1 MFLAVT
7 KPVQFSDFYILLNA
21 VKGGDESS
29 LGKFEEMLE
38 EFQEATK
45 SESPLEDLGQMF
57 LYIGVMEL
65 YVYAGTNDLK
75 VIGDMT
81 QSDWEDLKNKQKAE
95 LPPHLANTMIAY
107 AKKNRLSKK
116 ISQKWQTSK
125 REIDQNIMGMARYV
139 TEGIIDAID

>member
-1 MFLAVT
+1 MT

-29 LGKFEEMLE
+29 LGKFEEILE
-38 EFQEATK
+38 EYQEAVK

-95 LPPHLANTMIAY
+95 LPPHLANTMIKHARDNKIHVKI
-107 AKKNRLSKK
+107 AKKWDTKK
-116 ISQKWQTSK
+116 L
-125 REIDQNIMGMARYV
+125 EIEKHVMPMARYI
-139 TEGIIDAID
+139 TEGIIDSIE